1 MLINN
6 FYFAYILG
14 LGAIVYLG
22 LRLLW
27 DLKTKK
33 NYLKLFAKLAGA
45 TVLSI
50 INAAVLLLPAII
62 AVHNSTR
69 TSSTFANGLK
79 VYPAYYYLSF
89 PGQLINGGNRDFYF
103 WSALGNASIA
113 FFASLYTFKVFK
125 QYRIIKSVLIISFII
140 LLIPACASVFNG
152 F

>member
-1 MLINN
+1 MKEAINLIKLYGKNYLFNAFLLYSNVAQPFFTLPFIIFPILIVNLERVIQGRSVWPLLFTFTWMLINN

-50 INAAVLLLPAII
+50 INAAVLLLPEII
-62 AVHNSTR
+62 AVHN
-69 TSSTFANGLK
+69 
-79 VYPAYYYLSF
+79 
-89 PGQLINGGNRDFYF
+89 
-103 WSALGNASIA
+103 
-113 FFASLYTFKVFK
+113 
-125 QYRIIKSVLIISFII
+125 
-140 LLIPACASVFNG
+140 
-152 F
+152 